1 MLPRHLN
8 RTALSLLTTL
18 MLMPLVARA
27 NADSDNKARIDLQ
40 YGVEHGSYQDRI
52 DGRTELTQVPW
63 LLRYHQGRM
72 TLQAQFAWV
81 EWKRR
86 NAADATTAGTTGQ
99 LNSASG
105 WGDAWYKASW
115 ELQEVD
121 VDRPGFDLTV
131 KLKGANGDAS
141 RSLGSG
147 KKDLAMQLEAMQGWG
162 RSTAFGHAGVR
173 LSGNDS
179 RVGASTAA
187 TAAETAT
194 SSGKRRRGYAE
205 LGFQRP
211 GPTGWVSGAFYDYQ
225 QASGTLGPLSEL
237 TAFTALTVGATRW
250 EIHAARGLNEASAR
264 FQLGLSVRNRF

>member
-8 RTALSLLTTL
+8 RSVLSLFTALM
-18 MLMPLVARA
+18 MLPLAVRA
-27 NADSDNKARIDLQ
+27 DADSDKARIDLQ
-40 YGVEHGSYQDRI
+40 YGVEHGSYQDHI

-63 LLRYHQGRM
+63 LLRYRQGRM

-81 EWKRR
+81 EWNRR
-86 NAADATTAGTTGQ
+86 NGADTTATTTTGQ

-105 WGDAWYKASW
+105 WGDTWYKATW

-131 KLKGANGDAS
+131 KLKGANGDVA

-147 KKDLAMQLEAMQGWG
+147 KKDLATQFEAMQGWG
-162 RSTAFGHAGVR
+162 RSTVFGHAGVR

-179 RVGASTAA
+179 RIGASSAA
-187 TAAETAT
+187 TAGETST

-211 GPTGWVSGAFYDYQ
+211 GPVGWVSGAFYDYQ

-237 TAFTALTVGATRW
+237 TAFTALTLGATRW
-250 EIHAARGLNEASAR
+250 EVHAAKGFNEASAR